1 LSALI
6 WSTGSAEGRVIAT
19 DGPYR
24 VRYVWV
30 YTEADGKIAN
40 HRDYRNPTAVVEA
53 PGGDA
58 TMRETSNIPS

>member
-30 YTEADGKIAN
+30 YTEADRKIVNQA
-40 HRDYRNPTAVVEA
+40 DYWRPTAVVEA
-53 PGGDA
+53 LVGHA
-58 TMRETSNIPS
+58 TMRETFNITS

>member
-1 LSALI
+1 MSALI

-30 YTEADGKIAN
+30 YTEADGKIVN
-40 HRDYRNPTAVVEA
+40 QRDHWNPTAVVEA
-53 PGGDA
+53 LGGGAA
-58 TMRETSNIPS
+58 TRETFNITS

>member
-1 LSALI
+1 
-6 WSTGSAEGRVIAT
+6 
-19 DGPYR
+19 
-24 VRYVWV
+24 V